1 MPQFD
6 AKDKSKFE
14 TFSRRSLL
22 VSGGMTA
29 VFAVLV
35 GRLYQLQI
43 VRGDEYLTAAEDNR
57 INLRLL
63 VPPRGRIY
71 DRFGTVL
78 AANRRNYRALVV
90 PEQTLHGIKAT
101 LDTLA
106 KVIPINDR
114 QRARILKEA
123 AASRSFIPIVVAENL
138 PWEDFARLNLDLPY
152 LRGVQPDVGETRDYP
167 FGPELSHV
175 LGYVAPISKAE
186 KAKATDTDPLY
197 EVPGFRIGKRGVEKA
212 YETRVR
218 GSAGSSRV
226 EVNAYGRVIRE
237 LERQPGQPGEAMY
250 LTIDRD
256 LQRYAYDLL
265 KEESAACVVMDCHT
279 GDVLAFLS
287 TPGYDP
293 NAFNIGLTPEHWKS
307 LNENDHKPLLNKV
320 LSGVYP
326 PGSTFKPIV
335 ALAALEAGVV
345 TPDFT
350 VGCSGGMPFGGRIFH
365 CWKRGG
371 HGAVNMRTAIQRSCD
386 VYFYQVGLK
395 TGVDNIHKTATELGL
410 GVTTGIEIPGEKTGT
425 IPSEAWKR
433 RVIRDKWHP
442 GDTLS
447 AAIGQGYTIATP
459 MQLALA
465 AARIASGLNVQ
476 PRIVHTIGNVTTPRP
491 TPKPLPMPAEA
502 LQVVRDG
509 LNMVANVPGGT
520 AYRWRIE
527 EPGFEMAGKTG
538 TAQVRVIT
546 AAERAGGVRRNEDLP
561 WKLRDHSLF
570 FAHAPVHAPRY
581 AAAIV
586 LEHGAVA
593 AHPNVSM
600 IRDIL
605 LYAQKRKIVSLPT
618 AYPATSATAE
628 ATSRT

>member
-6 AKDKSKFE
+6 AKDKAKFE

-35 GRLYQLQI
+35 GRSYQLQI
-43 VRGDEYLTAAEDNR
+43 VRGDEYLTAAEENR
-57 INLRLL
+57 ISLKLL

-71 DRFGTVL
+71 DRFGVAL
-78 AANRRNYRALVV
+78 AGNRRNYRVLVV
-90 PEQTLHGIKAT
+90 PEQTLHGLKAT
-101 LDTLA
+101 LNTLT
-106 KVIPINDR
+106 KVIPINER
-114 QRARILKEA
+114 QMTRILRDVDA
-123 AASRSFIPIVVAENL
+123 RRPFIPVVVAENL
-138 PWEDFARLNLDLPY
+138 PWQDFARLNLDLPY

-167 FGPELSHV
+167 FGPELSHI
-175 LGYVAPISKAE
+175 LGYVAPISKTE
-186 KAKATDTDPLY
+186 KARAADPDPLY
-197 EVPGFRIGKRGVEKA
+197 DVPGFRIGKRGIEKA
-212 YETRVR
+212 YDLQVR
-218 GSAGSSRV
+218 GAAGSSRV
-226 EVNAYGRVIRE
+226 EVNAYGRVLRE
-237 LERQPGQPGEAMY
+237 LERQPGEAGDPVY

-256 LQRYAYDLL
+256 LQHYAYELM
-265 KEESAACVVMDCHT
+265 KEESAACVVLDVQT

-293 NAFNIGLTPEHWKS
+293 NAFNIGLTPEQWKS

-326 PGSTFKPIV
+326 PGSTFKPLV
-335 ALAALEAGVV
+335 AAAALEAGAV
-345 TPDFT
+345 TPDFR
-350 VGCSGGMPFGGRIFH
+350 VGCGGGMAFGGRIFH

-371 HGAVNMRTAIQRSCD
+371 HGAVDMRTAIQRSCD

-395 TGVDNIHKTATELGL
+395 TGIDNIHKTALKLGL
-410 GVTTGIEIPGEKTGT
+410 GQVTGIEIPGEKPGVV
-425 IPSEAWKR
+425 PSEAWKR
-433 RVIRDKWHP
+433 RTIRDKWHP

-447 AAIGQGYTIATP
+447 ATIGQGYTIATP

-465 AARIASGLNVQ
+465 SARIAGGLSVE
-476 PRIVHTIGNVTTPRP
+476 PRIVHTIGTHTQPRA
-491 TPKPLPMPAEA
+491 TPKPLSIPAEA
-502 LQVVRDG
+502 LAVVREG
-509 LNMVANVPGGT
+509 LSMVTNQPGGT
-520 AYRWRIE
+520 GYRWRIE
-527 EPGFEMAGKTG
+527 EEGFEMAGKTG

-546 AAERAGGVRRNEDLP
+546 AAERATGVRRNEDLP

-570 FAHAPVHAPRY
+570 FGYAPVHAPRY

-605 LYAQKRKIVSLPT
+605 LYAQKRNTLGLPT
-618 AYPATSATAE
+618 AYPATAA
-628 ATSRT
+628 AADAARRT